1 MKKIK
6 KAEEKEK
13 FTERQQDVYVAI
25 AGYILDFGYS
35 PTYNE
40 VAEKT
45 GMSSQSVEAHTK
57 NLIKKG
63 WIRFNGKKFRKLELI
78 PKD

>member
-1 MKKIK
+1 MFNKKR
-6 KAEEKEK
+6 EL
-13 FTERQQDVYVAI
+13 TERQQDVYVAI
-25 AGYILDFGYS
+25 AGYILDCGYS

-45 GMSSQSVEAHTK
+45 GMSSQMVEAHVR
-57 NLIKKG
+57 NLVTKG